1 MSSAQKVEK
10 ALHGSFKWCIEFS
23 CRIYSFF
30 QCPPKLFTMLWWWYY
45 FLVKLSAF
53 LISCFLWSPEDVS
66 HSLHSRSKAVSGSSL
81 LCSMSAYVSERESR
95 THSAL
100 HDTIL
105 CPSLV
110 AEVLSTV
117 FVIEFFT
124 EQANHSR
131 NSLPHHEAPS
141 ALSFQTILMEAKSW
155 VSCEVHNFH
164 SPFSFFLPFRMSRRC
179 TECVVLVVPH
189 LASIEWIDW
198 IIWSSKL
205 TRRHAQCFQFSIGHR
220 CLPFLTYSNIFL
232 ESTAR

>member
-164 SPFSFFLPFRMSRRC
+164 SPFSFFFALPNVKALHRVRGARC
-179 TECVVLVVPH
+179 T
-189 LASIEWIDW
+189 ASCIYWMNWLDYMIEQAHTSACSVFPIFDW
-198 IIWSSKL
+198 
-205 TRRHAQCFQFSIGHR
+205 T
-220 CLPFLTYSNIFL
+220 
-232 ESTAR
+232 